1 MQNEYKI
8 HEGQSLFDVAVHNY
22 GATEAAFE
30 LAASLNQSLTEPL
43 HAGTAIQLPKNTPS
57 QWTNRYVI
65 AAINNRNLIPRTAP
79 NLFSEL
85 AGIGHMEIWV
95 SFRVA

>member
-1 MQNEYKI
+1 MQNEYKVY
-8 HEGQSLFDVAVHNY
+8 EGQSLFDIAVHNY
-22 GATEAAFE
+22 GSTEAAFE
-30 LAASLNQSLTEPL
+30 LAASLNQSITDPL
-43 HAGTAIQLPKNTPS
+43 SAGTSIELPKNIPL
-57 QWTNRYVI
+57 QWTNRYVM

-85 AGIGHMEIWV
+85 GGIGHMEIWV